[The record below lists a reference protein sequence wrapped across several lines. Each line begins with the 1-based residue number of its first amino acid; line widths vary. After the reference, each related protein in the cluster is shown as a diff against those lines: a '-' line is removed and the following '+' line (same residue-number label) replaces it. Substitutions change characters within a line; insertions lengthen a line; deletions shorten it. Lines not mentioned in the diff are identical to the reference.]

1 MAASTRD
8 SRKKAAFGLAYKI
21 TTLVIVLVAVIMGTV
36 SYFSIVQE
44 AKLKTLEMD
53 KRMTDVANMVAAL
66 KLIEPLAGE
75 SVAWP
80 VFREFIKVI
89 RNLDPNIL
97 YISIVTNDGEVQA
110 FTLNPESVRSLDSN
124 LALDESLES
133 LNKLTAAKFPGGNTA
148 KIAGDIVVENSRF
161 ATVNIRFS
169 LLALKRDIMWAEVR
183 NLLLTFLMMVLGFFG
198 AVWLAKNVTRPIE
211 DLTKAMSRV
220 AKGDLGVSAQ
230 VVSKDEIGLLTESF
244 NLMVQDLREKVR
256 IKDAFDVVAD
266 ELKEVNKIKEAFQ
279 IYITKEAQERFID
292 SNALAQQSAEGTRQP
307 VTLLFADLTQ
317 LAQNATSQEAA
328 SLSEA
333 LDHYFRKYMST
344 IFEYEGQVYKFTE
357 NLFIVV
363 FGMPTAH
370 SDDERRAILT
380 AVNMQKA
387 LAEINK
393 GRVARSETPLYIS
406 SAVAKGEAYGSL
418 LTAKG
423 MTSLEVIRDYLGFTQ
438 KMSAQPLSVLMVA
451 GDVFRS
457 VTNLVRGE
465 KVEDL
470 QMPDSG
476 DMLEV
481 YRITG
486 AKF

>member
-1 MAASTRD
+1 MARD
-8 SRKKAAFGLAYKI
+8 NRKKAPFGLAYKI
-21 TTLVIVLVAVIMGTV
+21 TALVIVLVAVIMGTV

-44 AKLKTLEMD
+44 AKLKTMEMD

-66 KLIEPLAGE
+66 KLIEPLSGE

-89 RNLDPNIL
+89 RNLDSNIL
-97 YISIVTNDGEVQA
+97 YISIVTNDGEVKA
-110 FTLNPESVRSLDSN
+110 FTLNPESVRSLDPN

-133 LNKLTAAKFPGGNTA
+133 LNKLVAAKFPGGNTA
-148 KIAGDIVVENSRF
+148 KIAGDIVVENNRF

-198 AVWLAKNVTRPIE
+198 AMWLAKNVTRPIE
-211 DLTKAMSRV
+211 DLTRAMARV

-230 VVSKDEIGLLTESF
+230 VISKDEIGLLTESF
-244 NLMVQDLREKVR
+244 NLMVQDLKEKVR

-292 SNALAQQSAEGTRQP
+292 SNALAQQSNQGTRQP

-328 SLSEA
+328 SLSQS
-333 LDHYFRKYMST
+333 LDQYFRKYMST

-363 FGMPTAH
+363 FGMPIAH
-370 SDDERRAILT
+370 NDDERRAILT
-380 AVNMQKA
+380 AVNMQKT
-387 LAEINK
+387 LADINK
-393 GRVARSETPLYIS
+393 GRVGRGETPLYIS

-418 LTAKG
+418 LTSKG
-423 MTSLEVIRDYLGFTQ
+423 LTSMEVIRDYLAFTQ
-438 KMSAQPLSVLMVA
+438 KMSTQPLSVVMVA
-451 GDVFRS
+451 GDIFKT
-457 VTNLVRGE
+457 VTNLIRGE

-470 QMPDSG
+470 QMPDSQE
-476 DMLEV
+476 MLEV